1 MGTSTG
7 TLLAEMAINT
17 VIYHTFAHSLVNLT
31 QVKKTQKMGSPGN
44 DSMTY

>member
-17 VIYHTFAHSLVNLT
+17 VIYHTFAHSFVNIT
-31 QVKKTQKMGSPGN
+31 QENKNKMGGPGN
-44 DSMTY
+44 D